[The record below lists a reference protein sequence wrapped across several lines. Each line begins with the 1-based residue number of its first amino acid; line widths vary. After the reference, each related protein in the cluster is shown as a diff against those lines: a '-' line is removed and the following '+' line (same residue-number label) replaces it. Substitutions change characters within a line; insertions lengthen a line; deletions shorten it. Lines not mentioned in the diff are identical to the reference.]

1 MRSLRKHW
9 DSLLL
14 ELRDVIH
21 KIDLIVLTEVDVS
34 EEEASVYKI
43 KNYKQLIESR
53 KNKKGGGIIVYYKDD
68 YVVQPILYRFDATES
83 LNFKLI
89 NVKKKTEFT
98 VLTLYR
104 PPDNNINLFLEDIQ
118 WWLNNATKRSDNI
131 VILGDVNICTL
142 KKNATSTSYL
152 NTLYSNEFLNT
163 IRSVTREEVLAGKT
177 TTSCIDHI
185 NLKLKYKYQI
195 SSSVIKTKLS
205 DHYFVALQIFH
216 PELIAQRNVPKVRYV
231 ETLNTNKINEE
242 LAECKWDEL
251 LEMEDPDP
259 EELYKVIVQKFQDI
273 YQKCS
278 SVKRQTE
285 KDDVTPWVNSEIKD
299 LIVEKNN
306 LLKRWR
312 NNRNNLI
319 VYEEYKRKR
328 NMVTNLIKKRK
339 RIYIFKKM
347 RDAGGDIKK
356 VWKVLNFLLDRN
368 QRDPNEITLSKNF
381 ETSDL
386 KMLAESFNSKF
397 KEQIK
402 VLKRENHGPR
412 FQLHMNNYEPQKN
425 RTSLYIRPPQKKDV
439 YEIIKMLRKT
449 GAGLDKIRPQDVKTH
464 AITLTP
470 VITKLVQRIVLT
482 KKIPR
487 DLKISCIT
495 PLYKKGEVSNYG
507 NYRPVGSMCFIEK
520 IMEKYIETC
529 TKKYLHE
536 HNIIANF
543 QYGFQPK
550 KSTLTLL
557 ENFAE
562 IVNSA
567 LDRRMYVVI
576 LWLDLTRA
584 FETLDHTNM
593 LKKFEEI
600 GFQNEIFKDY
610 FNERTQVTKVGK
622 TISEE
627 VSIQDGLVTGGIN
640 SPGWFN
646 IYTYDIKYLDI
657 RSHLRMFADDSC
669 IVSVHK
675 TLEVA
680 VKTAQ
685 DDFIKLQKYFYNN
698 DIYINE
704 TKTEAMVMGV
714 SKGMSEIHQHKIKC
728 HRRLCLY
735 QEQYRTQCQCPVINY
750 TDTCRYLGLQIDDTF
765 KMIPHVNL
773 LGKKLRVLN
782 YQFRKNNTQMMSTQ
796 AKKLLYFALV
806 ESLLRYGVTLYTYC
820 PEYIMTPLNSI
831 QRKIIN
837 YLFWKDQEKEQ
848 KSELLQPSQLAK
860 LISILQHFQDENFR
874 KRNESSYQLRK
885 QNFIFTLGNN
895 KYGERMKSAFIPK
908 LLDQYCGDFINETN
922 MKIVQKKVKEK
933 LQDEQK
939 Q

>member
-1 MRSLRKHW
+1 
-9 DSLLL
+9 
-14 ELRDVIH
+14 
-21 KIDLIVLTEVDVS
+21 
-34 EEEASVYKI
+34 
-43 KNYKQLIESR
+43 
-53 KNKKGGGIIVYYKDD
+53 
-68 YVVQPILYRFDATES
+68 
-83 LNFKLI
+83 
-89 NVKKKTEFT
+89 
-98 VLTLYR
+98 
-104 PPDNNINLFLEDIQ
+104 
-118 WWLNNATKRSDNI
+118 
-131 VILGDVNICTL
+131 
-142 KKNATSTSYL
+142 
-152 NTLYSNEFLNT
+152 
-163 IRSVTREEVLAGKT
+163 
-177 TTSCIDHI
+177 
-185 NLKLKYKYQI
+185 
-195 SSSVIKTKLS
+195 
-205 DHYFVALQIFH
+205 
-216 PELIAQRNVPKVRYV
+216 
-231 ETLNTNKINEE
+231 
-242 LAECKWDEL
+242 
-251 LEMEDPDP
+251 
-259 EELYKVIVQKFQDI
+259 
-273 YQKCS
+273 
-278 SVKRQTE
+278 
-285 KDDVTPWVNSEIKD
+285 
-299 LIVEKNN
+299 
-306 LLKRWR
+306 
-312 NNRNNLI
+312 
-319 VYEEYKRKR
+319 
-328 NMVTNLIKKRK
+328 
-339 RIYIFKKM
+339 
-347 RDAGGDIKK
+347 
-356 VWKVLNFLLDRN
+356 
-368 QRDPNEITLSKNF
+368 
-381 ETSDL
+381 
-386 KMLAESFNSKF
+386 
-397 KEQIK
+397 
-402 VLKRENHGPR
+402 
-412 FQLHMNNYEPQKN
+412 
-425 RTSLYIRPPQKKDV
+425 
-439 YEIIKMLRKT
+439 
-449 GAGLDKIRPQDVKTH
+449 
-464 AITLTP
+464 
-470 VITKLVQRIVLT
+470 
-482 KKIPR
+482 
-487 DLKISCIT
+487 
-495 PLYKKGEVSNYG
+495 
-507 NYRPVGSMCFIEK
+507 
-520 IMEKYIETC
+520 
-529 TKKYLHE
+529 
-536 HNIIANF
+536 
-543 QYGFQPK
+543 
-550 KSTLTLL
+550 
-557 ENFAE
+557 
-562 IVNSA
+562 
-567 LDRRMYVVI
+567 MYVVI

-600 GFQNEIFKDY
+600 GFHNEIFKDY

-646 IYTYDIKYLDI
+646 IYTYDVKYLDI

-728 HRRLCLY
+728 HRRLCLH

-933 LQDEQK
+933 LQDEQ
-939 Q
+939 QQ